1 MPSNTGNADRH
12 DSPLLVTGEAGERTT
27 VSTEA
32 PTAAR
37 PGMQLRLARF
47 GGLAALVIAA
57 ISFALN
63 GSVPGNGSSG
73 AEASA
78 WFSTHTGRHVV
89 ASWCGGIAVLALF
102 CFFLAV
108 RERMRGHG
116 EDLLTRAAWT
126 LSIIVATLLLLG
138 DAPIMAG
145 AMTADARALPLP
157 PASAEVFLHLGI
169 GFYLMMVIALGGYLI
184 LLGLAIVRSAT
195 LPSLLGYLSIAGGA
209 VALLPYAGFLGFAA
223 VLPLWIIAV
232 TVWLVR
238 TDAPTKPRRGTA
250 AEPID
255 AA

>member
-12 DSPLLVTGEAGERTT
+12 DSALVATGVASERATLPTGE
-27 VSTEA
+27 
-32 PTAAR
+32 PTPAR
-37 PGMQLRLARF
+37 PAMWLRLARF
-47 GGLAALVIAA
+47 GGLAALVISA

-108 RERMRGHG
+108 RERMQGHG
-116 EDLLTRAAWT
+116 EDLLIRAAWT
-126 LSIIVATLLLLG
+126 LSIVVATLLLLG
-138 DAPIMAG
+138 DVPIMAG

-169 GFYLMMVIALGGYLI
+169 GVYLMMVIALGGYLI
-184 LLGLAIVRSAT
+184 LLGLVLVRSAT

-209 VALLPYAGFLGFAA
+209 VALLPYAGFLGFVA
-223 VLPLWIIAV
+223 VLPLWIIAM
-232 TVWLVR
+232 TAWLVR
-238 TDAPTKPRRGTA
+238 TRARTPSPARRS
-250 AEPID
+250 
-255 AA
+255 